1 MRVCTGVLH
10 HCQLKNQKLSFRQQ
24 NTAWRRSS
32 NIYSKLKQTL
42 DSKINC
48 LSCFH
53 PSQSPPQLIATHNA
67 PLLCSSSSSSCLEEF
82 GVSCCFPLLSLKASQ
97 GFTEPLVKK
106 VWHLSLISA
115 SLSPHLSCFMLF
127 LPPPNSPL
135 ICAPVWTRQP
145 GEVAPPAL
153 RRFFG
158 RP

>member
-1 MRVCTGVLH
+1 MCVYRCASPLPTEEPEALVQAAEYSLETKVQYLFQTQTNSGLQNKLFVLFSS
-10 HCQLKNQKLSFRQQ
+10 LS
-24 NTAWRRSS
+24 
-32 NIYSKLKQTL
+32 I
-42 DSKINC
+42 
-48 LSCFH
+48 
-53 PSQSPPQLIATHNA
+53 PPQLIATHNA
-67 PLLCSSSSSSCLEEF
+67 PLLCSSSSSCLEEF
-82 GVSCCFPLLSLKASQ
+82 GISCCFVLLSLKASQ

-127 LPPPNSPL
+127 LLPPTSPL